1 MSARILLIDDDPLY
15 HKMIQKALEQGDYV
29 FEVALNGREGLEKV
43 RAFQPDLIIT
53 DVMMPEMDGY
63 AFTSSLRR
71 LPEFAK
77 IPVLTLSAQAEIQDK
92 IKSFEAGAD
101 DYLTKPFQPM
111 ELKARV
117 EMLLRRAELFKKAM
131 AQQAPAEERRQA
143 HLIAVH
149 SLRGGVGNSTLAVNL
164 ALALQELWNKRT
176 LLLDLALLA
185 GQVSLLL
192 NEPIRRSWGDI
203 ARFTPETIDEV
214 ALQSVISVYENGLY
228 FIAAPTM
235 PAEAEKISP
244 ELYIRVLDM
253 LREQYDYIIADLA
266 HDFSEISLH
275 TLDRADLIIVPIA
288 PELASAR
295 AATLTLDTYRQLGY
309 PEEKSLV
316 VLNMLSSAN
325 GISREKLE
333 SALGKRIPLT
343 LPYEPDVFWQALN
356 FGRPLVLHAPT
367 SRSAPLLEDF
377 AFYVS
382 APDDKKKR
390 PGKPTA
396 VWERVFQRYLRRRQK
411 R

>member
-1 MSARILLIDDDPLY
+1 
-15 HKMIQKALEQGDYV
+15 
-29 FEVALNGREGLEKV
+29 
-43 RAFQPDLIIT
+43 
-53 DVMMPEMDGY
+53 
-63 AFTSSLRR
+63 
-71 LPEFAK
+71 
-77 IPVLTLSAQAEIQDK
+77 
-92 IKSFEAGAD
+92 
-101 DYLTKPFQPM
+101 
-111 ELKARV
+111 
-117 EMLLRRAELFKKAM
+117 
-131 AQQAPAEERRQA
+131 
-143 HLIAVH
+143 
-149 SLRGGVGNSTLAVNL
+149 
-164 ALALQELWNKRT
+164 
-176 LLLDLALLA
+176 LLDLALLA

-192 NEPIRRSWGDI
+192 NEPIRRSWADI
-203 ARFTPETIDEV
+203 ARFTPETIDDV
-214 ALQSVISVYENGLY
+214 ALQSVISVYENGLH

-253 LREQYDYIIADLA
+253 LREQYDYIVADLA

-275 TLDRADLIIVPIA
+275 TLDRAGVIIVPIA

-316 VLNMLSSAN
+316 VLNTLSSTN

-333 SALGKRIPLT
+333 AALGKRIPLT

-356 FGRPLVLHAPT
+356 FGRPLVLHAPE

-382 APDDKKKR
+382 APDDKKQR
-390 PGKPTA
+390 PGKTTPA
-396 VWERVFQRYLRRRQK
+396 WERVFQRYLRRRQK